1 MFIIHPRIKLFYDLR
16 EAITPELALADTYQL
31 MNNINDLSNNSS
43 GWHLPGYS
51 EEEIRK
57 NHVFNENGITEYALK
72 EFREIYEDDGRSII
86 VSLFDN
92 PIIDNPESEKLENN
106 ITYIGQDDI
115 YSNPKRLVKTNTS
128 INLALEKENFNLKN
142 FIDFIKH
149 LVSHRYSPFI
159 TTETRGYRL
168 NQKQVFPD
176 RLSAGWMLYLPIE
189 IDPTLVPMA
198 EEIISI
204 SDKNDKKGSL
214 IITTKDIFNI
224 ENQEHINKANDIEI
238 CLRDLQILPLMTE
251 L

>member
-16 EAITPELALADTYQL
+16 ETITPELALADTYQL
-31 MNNINDLSNNSS
+31 MNNINNLSNNSS
-43 GWHLPGYS
+43 GWYLPGYS
-51 EEEIRK
+51 EEEIRE
-57 NHVFNENGITEYALK
+57 NNVFNEDGITEYALK
-72 EFREIYEDDGRSII
+72 EFKRIYEDDGRSII
-86 VSLFDN
+86 TSLFDN
-92 PIIDNPESEKLENN
+92 PKIDNYESEKLENN
-106 ITYIGQDDI
+106 ITYIVQDDI
-115 YSNPKRLVKTNTS
+115 HSNYNRLGKTNIS
-128 INLALEKENFNLKN
+128 INLALEEEKFNLTN

-149 LVSHRYSPFI
+149 LIFHRYSPFI
-159 TTETRGYRL
+159 MIDTRGYRL
-168 NQKQVFPD
+168 KKKQVFPD
-176 RLSAGWMLYLPIE
+176 RISAGWMLYLPIE

-214 IITTKDIFNI
+214 IITTKDIFDI

>member
-16 EAITPELALADTYQL
+16 EAITPELALDDIYQL
-31 MNNINDLSNNSS
+31 MNQINNLSNNSS

-51 EEEIRK
+51 EEEIRE
-57 NHVFNENGITEYALK
+57 NNVFNENGITEYALK
-72 EFREIYEDDGRSII
+72 EFRRIYEDDGKSII
-86 VSLFDN
+86 TSLFDN
-92 PIIDNPESEKLENN
+92 PTIDNSESEKLENN
-106 ITYIGQDDI
+106 ITYISQDDI
-115 YSNPKRLVKTNTS
+115 HSNYNRLGKTNIS
-128 INLALEKENFNLKN
+128 ISLELKKEEFNLKN

-159 TTETRGYRL
+159 MTDARGYRL

-214 IITTKDIFNI
+214 IITTKDIFDI
-224 ENQEHINKANDIEI
+224 ENQKHINKANDIEI